1 MATPIK
7 ILAGRIQDLYY
18 EDYAGNSQFFDIDDF
33 IFNTGSAYAKL
44 LQDEYDSERQNM
56 SIDREEGLISFSH
69 DWLQTQ
75 VLQLNRKGE
84 EGESYLLKQKPM
96 SFPYDKH
103 DIGIQNVFPVGAKFT
118 KELIRDSIDK
128 SWQNDLLPNTKNV
141 YWSLIKDSIL
151 VRGSVLQSAPPF
163 IRVVYVPEI
172 SVDLEIPN
180 SRNAVI
186 TTMVL
191 SLMRG
196 MEANHLVKETNDQ
209 NKNKLPVTENDR
221 NLIKQ

>member
-96 SFPYDKH
+96 SFP
-103 DIGIQNVFPVGAKFT
+103 
-118 KELIRDSIDK
+118 
-128 SWQNDLLPNTKNV
+128 
-141 YWSLIKDSIL
+141 
-151 VRGSVLQSAPPF
+151 
-163 IRVVYVPEI
+163 
-172 SVDLEIPN
+172 
-180 SRNAVI
+180 
-186 TTMVL
+186 
-191 SLMRG
+191 
-196 MEANHLVKETNDQ
+196 
-209 NKNKLPVTENDR
+209 
-221 NLIKQ
+221 